1 MPRMADFNPR
11 ATIARLMNMATGV
24 ADTHLP
30 LQVADAVAKLQG
42 RTLERA
48 VEGKRVMVTGAS
60 SGIGAATA
68 LKIGRAGGHV
78 MLVAR
83 TASKLED
90 VAAQVVEHG
99 GVATVHAADLS
110 SVEEIQRLAADIT
123 EEHGGVDILV
133 NNAGHS
139 IRRSVKFSIERQHDF
154 ERTVELNY
162 LGPVRLVLAY
172 LPGMRDRGRGHV
184 VNVSSAAVQIRT
196 PRFAA
201 YTASKAALDAFS
213 DCAAAELAGDGIRFS
228 TISMPLVR
236 TPMIEPTAIYKDFP
250 SLSPAQAADRVC
262 TAITLRPRR
271 IETPYTHIVGA
282 IDAID
287 PVAMEAIRHRGYK
300 MFPESGGA
308 PEGTAPKPEAV
319 DE

>member
-1 MPRMADFNPR
+1 M
-11 ATIARLMNMATGV
+11 MNLPTGV
-24 ADTHLP
+24 GEQHLP
-30 LQVADAVAKLQG
+30 LPIAEVVAKLQG

-68 LKIGRAGGHV
+68 LQIGRAGGHV
-78 MLVAR
+78 LLVAR
-83 TASKLED
+83 TESKLED
-90 VAAQVVEHG
+90 IAAQVVEHG
-99 GVATVHAADLS
+99 GTATVHAADLS
-110 SVEEIQRLAADIT
+110 SSEDVERLAVEVNEA
-123 EEHGGVDILV
+123 HGGVDILV

-139 IRRSVKFSIERQHDF
+139 IRRSVKYSLDRERDF
-154 ERTVELNY
+154 QRTMDLNY
-162 LGPVRLVLAY
+162 MGPVRLILAF
-172 LPGMRDRGRGHV
+172 LPGMRDRGRGQI
-184 VNVSSAAVQIRT
+184 VNVSSASVQVRT

-236 TPMIEPTAIYKDFP
+236 TPMIEPTAIYKNFP

-262 TAITLRPRR
+262 KAITLRPRR
-271 IETPYTHIVGA
+271 IETPYTHLVGA

-287 PVAMEAIRHRGYK
+287 PVAMEALRSRGYR

-308 PEGTAPKPEAV
+308 PEGTTPETDEAKPAGPN
-319 DE
+319 DT